1 MNILAAVGLG
11 LLIGAV
17 LGALGGAG
25 GILTVPALVY
35 LLGQS
40 AQDATTSS
48 LVIVGLTALVGVASH
63 ARSGQVHW
71 RIGIAFGVIGIIAA
85 VAGTTLNRRVD
96 EHVLLLGLS
105 AVMILTA
112 GGMLIRGRRDSQ
124 SHDDHSAPAAGT
136 AADTTER
143 VPDRAPQELNTS
155 IAPTVQL
162 ARPAPGSASR
172 SEQGR
177 RRRRTVLVVKVVIAG
192 LTVGFLAGFFG
203 VGGGFV
209 IVPVLVLALRLPMPA
224 AVGTSL
230 VIMAI
235 NSAASLAA
243 RTGQAHFDWA
253 LIVPFTIAAM
263 AGSLAGKAIAARLPN
278 IALNR
283 AFAGLLIAVAAYIAI
298 NSALSLS

>member
-1 MNILAAVGLG
+1 MSILAAGGLG

-25 GILTVPALVY
+25 GVLTVPALVY

-48 LVIVGLTALVGVASH
+48 LVIVGLTALVGAASH
-63 ARSGQVHW
+63 ARSGHVHW
-71 RIGIAFGVIGIIAA
+71 RTGIAFGVIGIIAA

-96 EHVLLLGLS
+96 EDVLLPGLS

-112 GGMLIRGRRDSQ
+112 AGMLIRARRDSQ
-124 SHDDHSAPAAGT
+124 GDGDHSAPTAGT
-136 AADTTER
+136 GADTTAR
-143 VPDRAPQELNTS
+143 TLNRASGAATT
-155 IAPTVQL
+155 AQL
-162 ARPAPGSASR
+162 ARPATGSASR
-172 SEQGR
+172 SEQER
-177 RRRRTVLVVKVVIAG
+177 RRRRMVLVAKVVIAG

-203 VGGGFV
+203 VGGGFI
-209 IVPVLVLALRLPMPA
+209 IVPVLVLALGLPMPA

-263 AGSLAGKAIAARLPN
+263 VGSLAGKAIANRLPN
-278 IALNR
+278 TTLSR
-283 AFAGLLIAVAAYIAI
+283 AFAALLLAVAAYIAI

>member
-1 MNILAAVGLG
+1 MSTLTAIGLG
-11 LLIGAV
+11 LLIGAI

-25 GILTVPALVY
+25 SILAVPVLVY

-71 RIGIAFGVIGIIAA
+71 RTGIALGVIGIIAA
-85 VAGTTLNRRVD
+85 IAGTALNHRVD

-105 AVMILTA
+105 TVMILTA
-112 GGMLIRGRRDSQ
+112 GGMLIRARRESRG
-124 SHDDHSAPAAGT
+124 HDGHSGPAAGT
-136 AADTTER
+136 GADTTAR
-143 VPDRAPQELNTS
+143 APDRAPQQWHTS
-155 IAPTVQL
+155 TGATVQL
-162 ARPAPGSASR
+162 ARPASSC
-172 SEQGR
+172 EQR
-177 RRRRTVLVVKVVIAG
+177 RRRGRTVLVVKVALAG
-192 LTVGFLAGFFG
+192 LAVGFLTGFFG

-209 IVPVLVLALRLPMPA
+209 IVPVLVLALGLPMPA

-230 VIMAI
+230 AIMAI

-243 RTGQAHFDWA
+243 RAGQAHFDWA

-263 AGSLAGKAIAARLPN
+263 AGSLAGKTIADRLPN
-278 IALNR
+278 TALNR
-283 AFAGLLIAVAAYIAI
+283 AFALLLFAVATYIAI
-298 NSALSLS
+298 HNVPLLS

>member
-25 GILTVPALVY
+25 SILAVPALVY

-63 ARSGQVHW
+63 ARSGHVRW
-71 RIGIAFGVIGIIAA
+71 RTGIAFGVIGVIAA

-112 GGMLIRGRRDSQ
+112 GGMLIRTRRDSQ
-124 SHDDHSAPAAGT
+124 GHDDHSAPATGT
-136 AADTTER
+136 GVDTTER
-143 VPDRAPQELNTS
+143 VPDRTS
-155 IAPTVQL
+155 GAAPTAQL
-162 ARPAPGSASR
+162 ARPGTHGG
-172 SEQGR
+172 QR
-177 RRRRTVLVVKVVIAG
+177 RRSRTVLVVKVVIAG

-209 IVPVLVLALRLPMPA
+209 IVPVLVLALGLPMPA

-253 LIVPFTIAAM
+253 LIVPFAIAAM
-263 AGSLAGKAIAARLPN
+263 AGSLAGKVITTRLPDN
-278 IALNR
+278 TLNR
-283 AFAGLLIAVAAYIAI
+283 AFATLLIVVAAYIAF
-298 NSALSLS
+298 NSALSLGW

>member
-1 MNILAAVGLG
+1 MSTLTAIGLG
-11 LLIGAV
+11 LLIGAI

-25 GILTVPALVY
+25 SILAVPALVY

-63 ARSGQVHW
+63 ARSGQVRW
-71 RIGIAFGVIGIIAA
+71 RTGIALGVIGIIAA
-85 VAGTTLNRRVD
+85 IAGTALNHRVD

-112 GGMLIRGRRDSQ
+112 SGMLIRAHRDSRG
-124 SHDDHSAPAAGT
+124 HDGHSGPAAGT
-136 AADTTER
+136 GADTTAR
-143 VPDRAPQELNTS
+143 VSGRAPQEWHTS
-155 IAPTVQL
+155 TAATAQL
-162 ARPAPGSASR
+162 TRPVSSC
-172 SEQGR
+172 EQQR
-177 RRRRTVLVVKVVIAG
+177 RRGRTVLVVKVVLAG
-192 LTVGFLAGFFG
+192 LAVGFLTGFFG

-209 IVPVLVLALRLPMPA
+209 IVPVLVLALGLPMPA

-230 VIMAI
+230 AIMAI

-243 RTGQAHFDWA
+243 RAGQAHFDWA

-263 AGSLAGKAIAARLPN
+263 AGSLAGKTIADRLPN
-278 IALNR
+278 TALNR
-283 AFAGLLIAVAAYIAI
+283 AFALLLFAVATYIAI
-298 NSALSLS
+298 NNVPLLSG

>member
-11 LLIGAV
+11 LLIGTV

-25 GILTVPALVY
+25 SILTVPALVY

-63 ARSGQVHW
+63 ARSGHVHW
-71 RIGIAFGVIGIIAA
+71 RTGIAFGVIGIITA

-112 GGMLIRGRRDSQ
+112 GGMLIRARRGSQ
-124 SHDDHSAPAAGT
+124 GHEDHPVPTARAG
-136 AADTTER
+136 ADIAE
-143 VPDRAPQELNTS
+143 RAPHRTPGAAATS
-155 IAPTVQL
+155 QL
-162 ARPAPGSASR
+162 ARPATDCG
-172 SEQGR
+172 QR
-177 RRRRTVLVVKVVIAG
+177 RRGRTVLVVKVVIAG
-192 LTVGFLAGFFG
+192 LAVGFLAGFFG

-209 IVPVLVLALRLPMPA
+209 IVPVLILALGLPMPA

-235 NSAASLAA
+235 NSAASLVA
-243 RTGQAHFDWA
+243 RGGQAYFDWA
-253 LIVPFTIAAM
+253 LIVPFTVAAM
-263 AGSLAGKAIAARLPN
+263 VGSLAGKAIANRLPN
-278 IALNR
+278 TALNR
-283 AFAGLLIAVAAYIAI
+283 AFAALLLAVAAYTAI

>member
-25 GILTVPALVY
+25 SILTVPALVY

-63 ARSGQVHW
+63 ARSGHVHW
-71 RIGIAFGVIGIIAA
+71 RTGIAFGVIGIIAA

-112 GGMLIRGRRDSQ
+112 GGMLIRARRDSQ
-124 SHDDHSAPAAGT
+124 GHDDHAAPAAGT
-136 AADTTER
+136 GADTTER
-143 VPDRAPQELNTS
+143 VPGRASQELNTS
-155 IAPTVQL
+155 TAPTAQL
-162 ARPAPGSASR
+162 ARPASR

-177 RRRRTVLVVKVVIAG
+177 RRGRTVLVVKVAIAG

-209 IVPVLVLALRLPMPA
+209 IVPVLVLALGLPMPA

-263 AGSLAGKAIAARLPN
+263 VGSLAGKAIAHRLPN
-278 IALNR
+278 TALNR
-283 AFAGLLIAVAAYIAI
+283 AFAALLLAVAAYVAI